1 MVDHTCTA
9 LSADPVP
16 QLKTKIHQD
25 SSPRTPSSRSTR
37 KSQSS
42 SGGSTRSS
50 RGSTGSLS
58 PRVTSPA
65 DVDSVPPKSIPGF
78 SRAPQTR
85 GTTPPKGNRRN
96 YGVMADP
103 KIELSP
109 YGQSDDSVFV
119 PSESWLRDEEAGS
132 MLCHDIV
139 YTLYGALLSYPSPSF
154 HTHFIVVHIPQQ
166 YSKIWRCCA
175 GLYVYT
181 GGFINR
187 HGNTN
192 GQMEHVVLGC
202 PLVLSPA
209 KQTHF

>member
-25 SSPRTPSSRSTR
+25 SSPRTPGSRSSR
-37 KSQSS
+37 KGQSS
-42 SGGSTRSS
+42 SGGSARSS
-50 RGSTGSLS
+50 RGSTESLS

-65 DVDSVPPKSIPGF
+65 EAVPPKSKPGF

-119 PSESWLRDEEAGS
+119 PSESWLLDEEARS

-139 YTLYGALLSYPSPSF
+139 YIYYMVHGHLIFLSSPLK
-154 HTHFIVVHIPQQ
+154 HI
-166 YSKIWRCCA
+166 S
-175 GLYVYT
+175 
-181 GGFINR
+181 
-187 HGNTN
+187 
-192 GQMEHVVLGC
+192 
-202 PLVLSPA
+202 
-209 KQTHF
+209 